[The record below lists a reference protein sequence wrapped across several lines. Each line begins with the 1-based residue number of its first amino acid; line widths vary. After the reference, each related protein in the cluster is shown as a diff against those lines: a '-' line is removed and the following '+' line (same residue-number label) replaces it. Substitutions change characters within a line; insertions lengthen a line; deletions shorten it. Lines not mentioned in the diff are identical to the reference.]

1 MGRKHNRSRRNTK
14 KNTRQRRMNV
24 IGKNTTGW
32 ARRKM
37 QEREN
42 HKKNIVAAQN
52 KKNQKNQKK
61 RK

>member
-14 KNTRQRRMNV
+14 KNTRQRRMDV
-24 IGKNTTGW
+24 IGKNTSKW
-32 ARRKM
+32 ARQKLL
-37 QEREN
+37 EREN

-52 KKNQKNQKK
+52 KNQKKQKK